1 MKRFIAVWR
10 ELRRFRSSED
20 TIMQAPMSM
29 REAAET
35 LDGGRTRI
43 YELIAAG
50 WSQTFI
56 IGGRRYVTR
65 DSFERMIEAA
75 QNGVGVL
82 VFVEDVDAHCERARA
97 AGAEIIESPKDQ
109 PFGDR
114 IYLAKDC
121 DGHEWNFAPARSRR
135 IH

>member
-1 MKRFIAVWR
+1 
-10 ELRRFRSSED
+10 
-20 TIMQAPMSM
+20 MQDPMSM

-50 WSQTFI
+50 WLQTFV

-75 QNGVGVL
+75 QNGVDVL
-82 VFVEDVDAHCERARA
+82 VPKATNA
-97 AGAEIIESPKDQ
+97 ALPMSKVT
-109 PFGDR
+109 
-114 IYLAKDC
+114 
-121 DGHEWNFAPARSRR
+121 RR
-135 IH
+135 RQ